1 MASDRSRRRALSLAV
16 VVTFVVIVLYATGG
30 VFSGLRT
37 AANTVV
43 EPFNWSV
50 NEVARPIGHFFAG
63 AVNYSDV
70 VSQNQKLRYELGKA
84 QQKSNELWSYERQ
97 LDQVSTELDVPFV
110 GSLPTV
116 AAQVTTLSPT
126 NFAATVDIDKGR
138 NQGILAGMPVVA
150 NGGLVGSVLSTTP
163 NGATV
168 RLISDTSSSIGVT
181 YGNGATDIVVSGR
194 GVNNGLAATSVPLT
208 TTLSPGTLLATDGLE
223 GGLFP
228 AGLPVAKVATI
239 TLTPGAATYNLTLR
253 PTADLRHLS
262 YVDVVL
268 WEPSA

>member
-1 MASDRSRRRALSLAV
+1 MATDRSRRRALTLGAALTVAV
-16 VVTFVVIVLYATGG
+16 VALYATGG

-37 AANTVV
+37 TANAIVS
-43 EPFNWSV
+43 PFNWSV

-63 AVNYSDV
+63 AVNYGDV
-70 VSQNQKLRYELGKA
+70 VAQNQKLRYELGKA
-84 QQKSNELWSYERQ
+84 LQQENETWSFERQ
-97 LDQVSTELDVPFV
+97 LEQVTTQLDVPFV

-138 NQGILAGMPVVA
+138 DQGLLVGMPVVA
-150 NGGLVGSVLSTTP
+150 NGGLVGSILSTTP

-168 RLISDTSSSIGVT
+168 RLISDTSSLIGVAFGKGT
-181 YGNGATDIVVSGR
+181 TPILVSGR
-194 GVNNGLAATSVPLT
+194 GVNNGLSATSVPLST
-208 TTLSPGTLLATDGLE
+208 SLSPGTVLATDGLQ
-223 GGLFP
+223 GGLYP
-228 AGLPVAKVATI
+228 PGLPVAKVSTV

-268 WEPSA
+268 WEPST

>member
-1 MASDRSRRRALSLAV
+1 MATVRSRRRVLILGAALTV
-16 VVTFVVIVLYATGG
+16 VVVVLYATGG
-30 VFSGLRT
+30 VFSGLRS

-43 EPFNWSV
+43 SPFNWSV
-50 NEVARPIGHFFAG
+50 NEVARPVGHFLAG
-63 AVNYSDV
+63 AINYGDV
-70 VSQNQKLRYELGKA
+70 VAQNQKLRYELGKA
-84 QQKSNELWSYERQ
+84 QQRESETWSFERQ
-97 LDQVSTELDVPFV
+97 LEQVTTQLDVPFV

-138 NQGILAGMPVVA
+138 NQGLLVGMPVVA

-168 RLISDTSSSIGVT
+168 RLISDTSSVIGVT
-181 YGNGATDIVVSGR
+181 FSKGTANILVSGR
-194 GVNNGLAATSVPLT
+194 GVNNGLAATSIPLST
-208 TTLSPGTLLATDGLE
+208 SVGPGTLLATDGLQ

-228 AGLPVAKVATI
+228 PGLPVAKVRTI
-239 TLTPGAATYNLTLR
+239 SLTPGAATYNLTLR

-268 WEPSA
+268 WEPTT

>member
-1 MASDRSRRRALSLAV
+1 MASDRSRRRALTLAG
-16 VVTFVVIVLYATGG
+16 VVTFVVVLLYATGG

-43 EPFNWSV
+43 EPFSWSI
-50 NEVARPIGHFFAG
+50 NEVARPVGHFFAG

-70 VSQNQKLRYELGKA
+70 VSQNQKLRYELGRA
-84 QQKSNELWSYERQ
+84 QQQSNELWSFQRQ
-97 LDQVSTELDVPFV
+97 LEQISTQLDVPFV

-116 AAQVTTLSPT
+116 SAQVTTVSPT
-126 NFAATVDIDKGR
+126 NFAATVDINKGR
-138 NQGILAGMPVVA
+138 DQGILEGMPVVA

-181 YGNGATDIVVSGR
+181 FGDGATDIVVSGR
-194 GVNNGLAATSVPLT
+194 GVNNGLAAQSIPLS
-208 TTLSPGTLLATDGLE
+208 TTLNLGTFLATDGLE

-228 AGLPVAKVATI
+228 AGLPVAKVVKI

-268 WEPSA
+268 WEPSS